1 MRNPLIAGFHP
12 DPSVLK
18 VGDDYYLANSTFEYL
33 PGIPIFHSTDC
44 QNFELLTHVA
54 VRDGQL
60 GSDKA
65 ATGGG
70 AWAPTIRFHEDTYWL
85 VIPDMMGGRGNLL
98 YTAKDP
104 AGPWSDGIVMDVLGI
119 DPDIAWDDEGTC
131 YVTMS
136 GFILNDL
143 GELNHLGITQVTLD
157 TDTGKAISDVR
168 RLWSGTGGMFPEA
181 PHLYHVGDWW
191 YLMIAEG
198 GTERG
203 HSVTISRGTSP
214 TGPFEGC
221 PHNPLVTARGTDRAV
236 QNSGH
241 GDLVVM
247 PDGTWAIVLLGTR
260 PRSMTRA
267 FAPMGRETFIS
278 PVTWDDEGW
287 PHIEP
292 VLLDER
298 HAPTVREFR
307 FPTHGQASLDGF
319 DGEFIGVRQ
328 FPRDVADL
336 DVRLGWARLTGR
348 GEGMEA
354 NKPVFLGIRQCTE
367 GCEVTVT
374 LDASAGVG
382 GLAMRYDEQF
392 HFDLTVDGVEVTAT
406 MHISTMVQTWTHRL
420 LTLGPTIDL
429 RLVAEPQTAS
439 SLNQKVGCDLL
450 HAQVL
455 DGNDWVTIASV
466 DGRYLSSD
474 LTESFTGRVVGPYAK
489 SGIIDVLSIDYRGQD
504 TQR

>member
-1 MRNPLIAGFHP
+1 
-12 DPSVLK
+12 
-18 VGDDYYLANSTFEYL
+18 
-33 PGIPIFHSTDC
+33 
-44 QNFELLTHVA
+44 
-54 VRDGQL
+54 
-60 GSDKA
+60 
-65 ATGGG
+65 
-70 AWAPTIRFHEDTYWL
+70 
-85 VIPDMMGGRGNLL
+85 
-98 YTAKDP
+98 
-104 AGPWSDGIVMDVLGI
+104 
-119 DPDIAWDDEGTC
+119 
-131 YVTMS
+131 
-136 GFILNDL
+136 
-143 GELNHLGITQVTLD
+143 
-157 TDTGKAISDVR
+157 
-168 RLWSGTGGMFPEA
+168 MFPEA
-181 PHLYHVGDWW
+181 PHLYHIGDWW

-247 PDGTWAIVLLGTR
+247 PDGSWAIVLLGTR

-278 PVTWDDEGW
+278 RVTWDDEGW

-298 HAPTVREFR
+298 HEPTVREFR
-307 FPTHGQASLDGF
+307 FPADSPASLDGF
-319 DGEFIGVRQ
+319 DGEIISVRQ
-328 FPRDVADL
+328 FPRDAADL
-336 DVRLGWARLTGR
+336 EARPGWARLTGR

-382 GLAMRYDEQF
+382 GLSMRYDETF
-392 HFDLTVDGVEVTAT
+392 HFDISVSGVDVTAT
-406 MHISTMVQTWTHRL
+406 MHISTMAQSWTHRL
-420 LTLGPTIDL
+420 MTLGSTVDL
-429 RLVAEPQTAS
+429 RLVAEPPTEAALAQTI
-439 SLNQKVGCDLL
+439 GCDWL

-455 DGNDWVTIASV
+455 DGNDWVTDRQRRRS
-466 DGRYLSSD
+466 LP
-474 LTESFTGRVVGPYAK
+474 VVGPVRVVHRTRRRSVREVRHHRRPHRRLPG
-489 SGIIDVLSIDYRGQD
+489 SGHRALASASRKESLRNPI
-504 TQR
+504 T